1 MQGAMSSPLWALIET
16 PAYARALRRFLR
28 KHPDLE
34 RAHADVIRL
43 LSRDPHATALR
54 LHPLGGALAGQHAVS
69 VTYSYRITI
78 TLTIVEHEIVLLNIG
93 SHDEVYG
100 NH

>member
-1 MQGAMSSPLWALIET
+1 MSSPLWALIET

-34 RAHADVIRL
+34 RTHMEMIRL

-54 LHPLGGALAGQHAVS
+54 LHPLGGELAGQRAVS
-69 VTYSYRITI
+69 MTYNYWITI
-78 TLTIVEHEIVLLNIG
+78 TLKIVEHEVILLNIG
-93 SHDEVYG
+93 SHA
-100 NH
+100 H

>member
-1 MQGAMSSPLWALIET
+1 MSRPLWALIET
-16 PAYARALRRFLR
+16 PAYARALRRFLG
-28 KHPDLE
+28 KHPDLG
-34 RAHADVIRL
+34 RTHAEVIRL

-54 LHPLGGALAGQHAVS
+54 LHPLGGELAGQHAVS
-69 VTYSYRITI
+69 VTYNYRITM
-78 TLTIVEHEIVLLNIG
+78 TLKIVEHEIILLNIG

>member
-1 MQGAMSSPLWALIET
+1 MSSPLWALIET
-16 PAYARALRRFLR
+16 PAYARALQRFLR
-28 KHPDLE
+28 KHPHLK
-34 RAHADVIRL
+34 RAHAEVIRL

-54 LHPLGGALAGQHAVS
+54 LRPLGGELAEQYAVS
-69 VTYSYRITI
+69 VTYNYRITV
-78 TLTIVEHEIVLLNIG
+78 TLKLVEHEIILLNIG